1 MSVNINADT
10 TNGLVL
16 TSDTSGEIKLQSA
29 GADIATV
36 NSSGITMAS
45 GKDITGITTG
55 KILQVVQTVYTAN
68 KTYSYSSHTWTEITE
83 LATTITPSSASS
95 KILIMINFGKIDIN
109 ANGWVHKL
117 VRNSTD
123 IGVGDLV
130 GSRKQGTFSSNGQGE
145 DGNHVNSIS
154 FQYMDSPATT
164 SATTYKTY
172 FAGEGTVLYL
182 NRTANYTNSTDSPHS
197 TNISNMILMEVA
209 G

>member
-1 MSVNINADT
+1 MVTKVYGDT
-10 TNGLVL
+10 GVDKIVDGTI
-16 TSDTSGEIKLQSA
+16 TSSDLGSGV
-29 GADIATV
+29 G
-36 NSSGITMAS
+36 
-45 GKDITGITTG
+45 G

-83 LATTITPSSASS
+83 LATTITPSSTSS
-95 KILIMINFGKIDIN
+95 KILIMVNFGKIDIN

-123 IGVGDLV
+123 IGVGNSV
-130 GSRKQGTFSSNGQGE
+130 GNRKQGTFSSNGQGE

-182 NRTANYTNSTDSPHS
+182 NRTGNYADSTDSPHS
-197 TNISNMILMEVA
+197 TNICNMILMEVA

>member
-1 MSVNINADT
+1 MTIS
-10 TNGLVL
+10 
-16 TSDTSGEIKLQSA
+16 IKP
-29 GADIATV
+29 T
-36 NSSGITMAS
+36 AS
-45 GKDITGITTG
+45 GSTIEQDGSTILTVDGSGNISTPNNLTVSGSLSAASGGG

-83 LATTITPSSASS
+83 LATTITPSSTSS
-95 KILIMINFGKIDIN
+95 KILIMVNFGKIDIN

-123 IGVGDLV
+123 IGVGNSV
-130 GSRKQGTFSSNGQGE
+130 GNRKQGTFSSNGQGE

-182 NRTANYTNSTDSPHS
+182 NRTANYTDSTDSPHS
-197 TNISNMILMEVA
+197 TNICNMILMEVA

>member
-1 MSVNINADT
+1 MTISIKPTASGSTIEQDGST
-10 TNGLVL
+10 IL
-16 TSDTSGEIKLQSA
+16 TVDGSGNLSTPNNLTVTGAFSA
-29 GADIATV
+29 
-36 NSSGITMAS
+36 SSGA
-45 GKDITGITTG
+45 G

-83 LATTITPSSASS
+83 LATTITPTSTSS

-123 IGVGDLV
+123 IGIGDLV

-145 DGNHVNSIS
+145 DGNHVNAIS
-154 FQYMDSPATT
+154 FQYLDSPSTT
-164 SATTYKTY
+164 SATTYRTY
-172 FAGEGTVLYL
+172 FAAEGTVLYL
-182 NRTANYTNSTDSPHS
+182 NRTANYADSTDSPHS